1 MVNTLTKS
9 KEIIRGVEIK
19 DGKVITP
26 YMKGTVAKQIDFVRA
41 FIEKGGLIYKSC
53 KEANIRYSTYRTWM
67 KDPKFKLK
75 FEEAQQIVNEQ
86 VEESLI
92 QKFKSKSPIPE
103 IFYLK
108 SRDARYKQIAV
119 LEGNEDKP
127 IVITHDTKTLEKIS
141 KTIIDA
147 LKKE

>member
-1 MVNTLTKS
+1 
-9 KEIIRGVEIK
+9 
-19 DGKVITP
+19 
-26 YMKGTVAKQIDFVRA
+26 
-41 FIEKGGLIYKSC
+41 
-53 KEANIRYSTYRTWM
+53 M